1 MGPNGFNVP
10 YGHYNHPE
18 IINKAHLDEIN
29 DLIQHVVF
37 ECSDYTASL
46 TAVESNDFVYL
57 DPPYMPETET
67 SFVGYT
73 LNGFNMDNHMNLFH
87 LIHTLTEQNK
97 KILLSNADVRLVREN
112 FANEKYTISSI
123 LCKRAINSKNPDA
136 KAKEVIIMN
145 Y

>member
-1 MGPNGFNVP
+1 
-10 YGHYNHPE
+10 
-18 IINKAHLDEIN
+18 
-29 DLIQHVVF
+29 
-37 ECSDYTASL
+37 
-46 TAVESNDFVYL
+46 
-57 DPPYMPETET
+57 MPETET

-87 LIHTLTEQNK
+87 LIHALTEQNK

-136 KAKEVIIMN
+136 KAKEVIIKN